1 MFFKNRSMAS
11 VVGDDLM
18 IVPSLDSELILS
30 MIAAHLS
37 STCAFIWLL
46 ILHVW
51 GLHTYM
57 DTSRVILETGACMR
71 TLKACFRAWNW
82 TSSLEPHSRSLIPT
96 SPKEIKCNKL
106 CKGCCCCF
114 CFNTWGFEVGFACWR
129 VTCHGVKSSQR
140 QEWGVAVAAV
150 AHAGREWVV
159 GSWHLHPSPIPPCR
173 TK

>member
-1 MFFKNRSMAS
+1 MFFKNISMAS
-11 VVGDDLM
+11 VVGDHLM
-18 IVPSLDSELILS
+18 IVPSLDSELVLS

-37 STCAFIWLL
+37 PTCAFIWLL
-46 ILHVW
+46 ILCVW

-71 TLKACFRAWNW
+71 NLEACFRVWNW

-96 SPKEIKCNKL
+96 SPQEIKCKG
-106 CKGCCCCF
+106 GCCCF
-114 CFNTWGFEVGFACWR
+114 RFNTWGFEVSFACWR
-129 VTCHGVKSSQR
+129 VTCQGVKSSQR
-140 QEWGVAVAAV
+140 QEWEVAVAAV

-159 GSWHLHPSPIPPCR
+159 ESWHLHPNPIPPWR